1 MQVTDTP
8 MIVLPLATAQA
19 HTMSPYNCVNMSFA
33 KQTCE
38 YTHLTSYSCV
48 TACYI
53 HKSVQG
59 SLSFYTPFSQF
70 ETTIQTIYINTNP
83 LYYEQTL
90 SAREYWVT

>member
-1 MQVTDTP
+1 
-8 MIVLPLATAQA
+8 
-19 HTMSPYNCVNMSFA
+19 MSLYIGVNMSFA

-38 YTHLTSYSCV
+38 YTQSATF
-48 TACYI
+48 TRQFKEACRSI
-53 HKSVQG
+53 N
-59 SLSFYTPFSQF
+59 TPFSQF